1 MFCISNP
8 MNTEKVVETV
18 QEEVDRMLESG
29 VTGDELQKAKESF
42 LINRRGSRARDG
54 QLASELLSN
63 MKTGRTMEFQN
74 ASDEKISTLTKEQV
88 DAAMKKVIAPDRLLI
103 ITAGDFKK
111 AKSEAG
117 NK

>member
-1 MFCISNP
+1 
-8 MNTEKVVETV
+8 
-18 QEEVDRMLESG
+18 
-29 VTGDELQKAKESF
+29 
-42 LINRRGSRARDG
+42 
-54 QLASELLSN
+54 
-63 MKTGRTMEFQN
+63 MEFQN